1 MSLYKRGDVWHYDFA
16 LKGERYRG
24 STGHRSKAK
33 ALGFEEDER
42 ERVRK
47 ALGQPAKRKELTL
60 EEASAEWFRAKQADK
75 KSAKTTGFRLEI
87 MLRVM
92 GADTMVSAVDA
103 PEVLAGI
110 AKRRLEPIGGYKPN
124 GAPRRKTVCFPTNTT
139 VNRDLIDTLRPILEF
154 SRKALKQP
162 VAEID
167 WTELR
172 LAEPKGRDR
181 TFTLAE
187 ISAWRAALPV
197 WHRVVFDFAARY
209 GVRLSEA
216 FFTLDC
222 VDAEDGRILLR
233 DRKNGRGHNLRLLP
247 EDKATIAA
255 LYSRAKEAKLDKL
268 WFREMANGELRSI
281 RWRGFQHASRTALDR
296 AGIADA
302 RPVHDL
308 RHHAGTTLVR
318 KTGNLAATK
327 ALLGHDNIQSTMR
340 YVHADDDDVFEALR
354 HAYATSAGLE
364 PETVVDSTNA
374 AGT

>member
-1 MSLYKRGDVWHYDFA
+1 MSLYKRGDIWHFDFTI
-16 LKGERYRG
+16 KGERYRG
-24 STGHRSKAK
+24 ATGHRSKAK
-33 ALGFEEDER
+33 ALSFEEDER

-47 ALGQPAKRKELTL
+47 ALGQPARRKELTL
-60 EEASAEWFRAKQADK
+60 EEASAEWFRARQADK
-75 KSAKTTGFRLEI
+75 KSAKTTGYRLEI

-103 PEVLAGI
+103 PEILAGI
-110 AKRRLEPIGGYKPN
+110 AKRRLEPIGGPK
-124 GAPRRKTVCFPTNTT
+124 RKKVRFPTNTT
-139 VNRDLIDTLRPILEF
+139 VNRDLIDTLRPILSF
-154 SRKALKQP
+154 AHKVLKQE
-162 VAEID
+162 VAEIE

-181 TFTLAE
+181 TFSRAE
-187 ISAWRAALPV
+187 ISAWRAALPE

-209 GVRLSEA
+209 GVRLQEA

-247 EDKATIAA
+247 ADKATIAA
-255 LYSRAKEAKLDKL
+255 LYSRAQEAGLDRL
-268 WFREMANGELRSI
+268 WFREMKNGALRSI
-281 RWRGFQHASRTALDR
+281 KWRGFQHASRTALDN

-302 RPVHDL
+302 KPVHDL

-340 YVHADDDDVFEALR
+340 YVHADDDDVFEAMR
-354 HAYATSAGLE
+354 HAYATNPVSE
-364 PETVVDSTNA
+364 PESVVDSTTV